1 MVLIVAVAAMLIV
14 PIMAIAADR
23 FTDVPTSN
31 VFHDDI
37 GWLAGAG
44 ITLGCNPPTN
54 DEFCPDDAVKR
65 QQMAAFLRRFA
76 AYIGAEDG
84 TPAQADN
91 ATTADSATTADDADM
106 LGGLAPDAYD
116 TFIVSESTSPF
127 LDLSGG
133 ATEVLTTTVSPT
145 AASNAAVN
153 AVIGLSYNGGADGI
167 ADISAWVEV
176 DNTTCDTTGA
186 ASPFYVAT
194 VADGGLEPLL
204 ATLSIAGGT
213 ELAAGSHTLT
223 VCAQGGTAAAET
235 VGINVVVSPSAASV
249 VTAAAATVPSAVRGR

>member
-1 MVLIVAVAAMLIV
+1 MVLVVAVAAMLVV

-65 QQMAAFLRRFA
+65 QQMSAFLRRFA
-76 AYIGAEDG
+76 VYIGAEDG

-91 ATTADSATTADDADM
+91 ATSSDDADM

-116 TFIVSESTSPF
+116 TFIVSESASPS

-153 AVIGLSYNGGADGI
+153 AVIGLIYNGAADGI

-186 ASPFYVAT
+186 ASPMYVAT
-194 VADGGLEPLL
+194 VADGGLEPLA
-204 ATLSIAGGT
+204 ATVSIAGGT

-223 VCAQGGTAAAET
+223 VCAQGGTALADTA
-235 VGINVVVSPSAASV
+235 GINVVVSPSAASV
-249 VTAAAATVPSAVRGR
+249 VTTAAVSVPSAVRGR